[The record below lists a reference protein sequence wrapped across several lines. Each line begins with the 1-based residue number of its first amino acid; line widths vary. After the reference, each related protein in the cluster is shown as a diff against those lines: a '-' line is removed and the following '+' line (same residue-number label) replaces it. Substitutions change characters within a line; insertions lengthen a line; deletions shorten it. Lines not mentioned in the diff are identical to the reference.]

1 MGPAAGVYDV
11 DSADPAIIGSIGV
24 GLQYPFEL
32 IQELGRAFAPAA
44 HAKIEHRRSARSSLL
59 PQISP
64 VICSAAIVGLH
75 IHRCFVGLD
84 VASRQ

>member
-11 DSADPAIIGSIGV
+11 DSADPAIIRGIGV
-24 GLQYPFEL
+24 GLQYSCEF
-32 IQELGRAFAPAA
+32 IQEVGRAIAPAA

-59 PQISP
+59 PQIGL

-75 IHRCFVGLD
+75 IHGCFVGLD